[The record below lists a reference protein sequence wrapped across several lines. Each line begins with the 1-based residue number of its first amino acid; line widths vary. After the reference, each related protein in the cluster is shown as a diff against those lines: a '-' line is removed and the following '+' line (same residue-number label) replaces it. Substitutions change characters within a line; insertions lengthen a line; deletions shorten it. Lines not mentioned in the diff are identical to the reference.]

1 MLKLTTHGT
10 LHCLWSEDLSKS
22 LSQLTESIL
31 LFSINSFCQYYLFAV
46 FFSIDLKM
54 WGYPTMSLLWF
65 IKFKFR
71 PNNSFKKYY
80 LIIMNL
86 CSTKQKQK
94 ISDFTT
100 ITQKDLDFAF
110 KKLFLIR
117 GSHFSCRKNVSAT
130 HCTRILFSISL
141 VETLTLSWRRPLSYR
156 NQSIDLQSK
165 SMDWFLYGNS
175 LRHEWVNM
183 EALLNIAARNQC
195 SRNVMVFSE
204 RNML

>member
-10 LHCLWSEDLSKS
+10 LHCLWSADLSKS
-22 LSQLTESIL
+22 LSQLIESIL

-54 WGYPTMSLLWF
+54 WGYPTISLLWF
-65 IKFKFR
+65 IKFKFQ
-71 PNNSFKKYY
+71 PNNNFKKYY

-117 GSHFSCRKNVSAT
+117 GSHSSCWKNVSAT
-130 HCTRILFSISL
+130 HYTQILFSVSS
-141 VETLTLSWRRPLSYR
+141 VETSTLSWLRLLSYR

-165 SMDWFLYGNS
+165 SMDWFLYSNG

-183 EALLNIAARNQC
+183 EALLNIPARNQC

>member
-1 MLKLTTHGT
+1 MLKLTTHGK
-10 LHCLWSEDLSKS
+10 LHCLWSADLSKN
-22 LSQLTESIL
+22 LSQLIESIL

-65 IKFKFR
+65 IKFKFQ
-71 PNNSFKKYY
+71 PNNNFKKYY
-80 LIIMNL
+80 LIIINL
-86 CSTKQKQK
+86 WSTKQKQK

-117 GSHFSCRKNVSAT
+117 GSHSPCRKSVSAT
-130 HCTRILFSISL
+130 HCTQILFSISL
-141 VETLTLSWRRPLSYR
+141 VETLILPWRRPLPYR
-156 NQSIDLQSK
+156 NQSIDLQNK
-165 SMDWFLYGNS
+165 SMAWFLYGNG
-175 LRHEWVNM
+175 LCHEWVNM
-183 EALLNIAARNQC
+183 GALLNIAARNQC
-195 SRNVMVFSE
+195 SRNIMVFSK